1 MNAVVG
7 ARAHSAIAE
16 RQLCSGSADGNRG
29 GQDASSRAARRPSL
43 IAQTSYDIALGG
55 RGPWRTG
62 MKCWLFLEDPTSS
75 VPARVWSVVVTF
87 TILLSSF
94 TFVVGTIPVYHAN
107 GPHTQHFD
115 GIEYYSIVVFTVE
128 YVGRWIFFPVHI
140 VVVEEETTIMKDDA
154 EGADDE
160 ASAGQR
166 LQAWFLS
173 RLRFMRKPMNLV
185 DLAAII
191 PYFIELIVAAALGS
205 SSENAD
211 ALAVLRVVRIT
222 RIFRL
227 LKLGKNNDGMEI
239 LAQTM
244 KASWSFLVSVLFLM
258 VIITV
263 LYASIVFF
271 CETASYSCVSYW
283 ECEGGADHGADCTLL
298 YHFDEHDALEITRD
312 MQATMQQ
319 QQRFALN
326 EHPSMPTSP
335 RGAIIPR
342 NSRGDSSKCDP
353 KSTCIIVGNI
363 CYNEFGAVTN
373 YNSIPNAMWWCLVTM
388 YAHFICFSCALGFRV

>member
-1 MNAVVG
+1 MSAIVG
-7 ARAHSAIAE
+7 ALAHSAIAE
-16 RQLCSGSADGNRG
+16 RQLRSGSADGNRG
-29 GQDASSRAARRPSL
+29 GQDASSRAAHRPSL

-55 RGPWRTG
+55 RGPERMG
-62 MKCWLFLEDPTSS
+62 MKFWLFLEHPTSS

-107 GPHTQHFD
+107 GQHTQHFD

-140 VVVEEETTIMKDDA
+140 VVVEEETMIMKDDA
-154 EGADDE
+154 EGADDK

-166 LQAWFLS
+166 LQAWSLS

-191 PYFIELIVAAALGS
+191 PFFIELILDAALGS

-227 LKLGKNNDGMEI
+227 LKLGKNNNGMEI

-271 CETASYSCVSYW
+271 FETASYSCVSYW
-283 ECEGGADHGADCTLL
+283 ECEGGADNGTDCTLL
-298 YHFDEHDALEITRD
+298 YHFDEHDALVITRD

-319 QQRFALN
+319 QQRFALH
-326 EHPSMPTSP
+326 EDSSMPTPP

-353 KSTCIIVGNI
+353 QSNCIIVGNI

-388 YAHFICFSCALGFRV
+388 